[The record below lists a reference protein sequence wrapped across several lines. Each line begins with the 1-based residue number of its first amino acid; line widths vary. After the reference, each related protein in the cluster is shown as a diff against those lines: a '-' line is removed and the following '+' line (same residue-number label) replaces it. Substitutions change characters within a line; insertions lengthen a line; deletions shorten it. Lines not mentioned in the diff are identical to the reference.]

1 MLYTSFRA
9 TVMIAAILGLLH
21 MIAEGSFIYMFFPIA
36 IIIWAIYTFFDEN
49 DREYLRRNGIDPDEI
64 SWFFP
69 EYSDYGAVRDK
80 HSTMNRTSGDYRR
93 RSYPTRTTN
102 SSYNGSM
109 SADAQYAR
117 YAPQGSYYG
126 YREYSNPV
134 YKVLK
139 DKCKRNFKITI
150 SKEKVTE
157 NDKENLQ

>member
-9 TVMIAAILGLLH
+9 TVMIAATLGLLH

-69 EYSDYGAVRDK
+69 DYEDYGVVRDK
-80 HSTMNRTSGDYRR
+80 HSTMNRK
-93 RSYPTRTTN
+93 
-102 SSYNGSM
+102 SSSAYNGSM
-109 SADAQYAR
+109 SANAQYSR
-117 YAPQGSYYG
+117 YAPQYPFGG
-126 YREYSNPV
+126 YKGYSDPV